1 MTGWGT
7 GLLWEVEVG
16 MHVASRQ
23 PAALTS
29 GSHPER
35 HPDLWSGSLRLLFEA
50 FEVGEIDHCAQ
61 RTRVRPAV
69 AARVEVAL
77 GTVKATAMSEATIA
91 LDPCDGRELTARDA
105 SAADGGGRQRARPDP
120 REAARSCQTCSLPQG
135 HRCQVAETIAPG
147 DPTRGFGALSLS
159 VGCERAKT
167 DTPAPAQDE
176 LQKRH
181 LVRPVASGA

>member
-35 HPDLWSGSLRLLFEA
+35 HPDLRSGSLRLRLLFEA

-77 GTVKATAMSEATIA
+77 GTVKATAMSESTIA
-91 LDPCDGRELTARDA
+91 LDPCDGRELTA
-105 SAADGGGRQRARPDP
+105 
-120 REAARSCQTCSLPQG
+120 
-135 HRCQVAETIAPG
+135 
-147 DPTRGFGALSLS
+147 
-159 VGCERAKT
+159 
-167 DTPAPAQDE
+167 
-176 LQKRH
+176 
-181 LVRPVASGA
+181 